1 MVFSSFGIEIA
12 ESELREACDCTWLGT
27 DALQA
32 IDAARRLGFLQ
43 TSKQTLSVA
52 ELRELVEGGAY
63 PIVFVNLIPIEGV
76 REYHALVVTGFD
88 KDSVEVLDPARGARL
103 LPLEVFA
110 AAWKMR
116 HRLTIIIE
124 K

>member
-1 MVFSSFGIEIA
+1 MVFSSFGFEITEA
-12 ESELREACDCTWLGT
+12 ELREACDCTWLGT

-32 IDAARRLGFLQ
+32 IDAARRLGFTR
-43 TSKQTLSVA
+43 TSKHTLSIY
-52 ELRELVEGGAY
+52 ELTELVRSGAY
-63 PIVFVNLIPIEGV
+63 PIVFVNLIPIEGI

-88 KDSVEVLDPARGARL
+88 KDSVEVLDPARGARII
-103 LPLEVFA
+103 PLDVFA

-116 HRLTIIIE
+116 HRLTIIVE